1 MPGHVF
7 VVQGDLTHLACDD
20 WLIPTDD
27 ALHVTPPW
35 WKPELV
41 EPLRRAGAWRY
52 DDGDERPSPLTVP
65 QRIIPLREV
74 GEGPCPWLVSVV
86 GDPVANAVSFV
97 KAATKPGRRRTL
109 NRARRLIA
117 IPVIGTGWGGL
128 RFAAGD
134 VLTDLIPA
142 MAEAIHSDDVAA
154 DVVVVTYTSADFAAA
169 QHARLHG
176 DQEAAWSEL
185 PKALRRPA
193 EDLASL
199 ATRGRLVLFLGAG
212 VGVGAGLPMWDHLLE
227 NLGGRAGLTSAEQ
240 DQLKKLGELDRGEYV
255 AQRLQTRGTKVGVEI
270 ASVLEAFERVGL
282 GHCLLAGL
290 PCTESVTTNYD
301 ELFEKACADVGR
313 PAAVLPYAPA
323 TQATR
328 WLLKMHGCV
337 SHADDIVL
345 TRKNYLRY
353 AERNAALAGIVQAML
368 ITKHM
373 LFLGFSLRDDNF
385 LRIVDQVRRAVHPDG
400 DGPLDGADRLGSAI
414 MLFDNPLL
422 SDLWR
427 NEIDWVCLGDEKL
440 DPPTVGRRFEIFLDY
455 LSFRASSQ
463 GHLLDARFEGVLSKE
478 DRALRALLSPILQA
492 SADARKSPAWPAV
505 RDLLVRLGGTIDGRV
520 GKP

>member
-1 MPGHVF
+1 
-7 VVQGDLTHLACDD
+7 
-20 WLIPTDD
+20 
-27 ALHVTPPW
+27 
-35 WKPELV
+35 
-41 EPLRRAGAWRY
+41 
-52 DDGDERPSPLTVP
+52 
-65 QRIIPLREV
+65 
-74 GEGPCPWLVSVV
+74 
-86 GDPVANAVSFV
+86 
-97 KAATKPGRRRTL
+97 
-109 NRARRLIA
+109 
-117 IPVIGTGWGGL
+117 
-128 RFAAGD
+128 
-134 VLTDLIPA
+134 
-142 MAEAIHSDDVAA
+142 
-154 DVVVVTYTSADFAAA
+154 
-169 QHARLHG
+169 
-176 DQEAAWSEL
+176 
-185 PKALRRPA
+185 
-193 EDLASL
+193 
-199 ATRGRLVLFLGAG
+199 
-212 VGVGAGLPMWDHLLE
+212 VGAGLPMWDDLLE
-227 NLGGRAGLTSAEQ
+227 RLGDRAGLTLAEQ
-240 DQLKKLGELDRGEYV
+240 TQLRKLGELDRGEYV

-270 ASVLEAFERVGL
+270 ASVLEAYERVGL

-301 ELFEKACADVGR
+301 ELFERACADIGR

-400 DGPLDGADRLGSAI
+400 TEPTDGADRLGSAI
-414 MLFDNPLL
+414 MLFNNPLL

-427 NEIDWVCLGDEKL
+427 NEIDWVCLGDETL
-440 DPPTVGRRFEIFLDY
+440 DGPAAGRRFEIFLDY
-455 LSFRASSQ
+455 LSFRSSSQ
-463 GHLLDARFEGVLSKE
+463 GHLLDARFEGVLSEE
-478 DRALRALLSPILQA
+478 DRALRALLAPILRA
-492 SADARKSPAWPAV
+492 SLEARKSPAWPAV